1 MIPALSGQPDPG
13 DITEAEALANVVNI
27 LGARVIDTAPG
38 TDSRHKAYLDGLCI
52 NCQIRP
58 HSAGRPR
65 CQDCHTLHLRG
76 IERTPR

>member
-1 MIPALSGQPDPG
+1 MTPAPSGD
-13 DITEAEALANVVNI
+13 TEAEALANVINI

-38 TDSRHKAYLDGLCI
+38 TDSRNGAYLDGRCV

-58 HSAGRPR
+58 RSAGRPR

-76 IERTPR
+76 IERTTR